1 MQGPIQTSMDE
12 KLREGLKPV
21 SVLEI
26 RNDSASHA
34 GHSGNP
40 TGAPDA
46 ETHFQ
51 VRVVSSAF
59 EGMRLVARHR
69 RVYEILDAE
78 MKGDASKGLLAV
90 HALSLNTKTPKEAG
104 ME

>member
-1 MQGPIQTSMDE
+1 MGPIQASME
-12 KLREGLKPV
+12 AKLRDGLSPV
-21 SVLEI
+21 SLLEV

-34 GHSGNP
+34 GHAGNP
-40 TGAPDA
+40 SGAADA

-51 VRVVSSAF
+51 VRVVSAAF

-69 RVYEILDAE
+69 RVYELLDAE
-78 MKGDASKGLLAV
+78 MRGDAARGLVAV
-90 HALSLNTKTPKEAG
+90 HALSLDTKTPGEAG